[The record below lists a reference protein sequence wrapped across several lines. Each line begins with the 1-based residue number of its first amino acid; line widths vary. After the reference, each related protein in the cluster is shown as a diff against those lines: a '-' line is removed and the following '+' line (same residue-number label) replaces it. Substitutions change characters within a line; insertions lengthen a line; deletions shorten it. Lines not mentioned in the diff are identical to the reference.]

1 MRHGDASSRAW
12 DTGSSC
18 CRRLPQPSDSILFLS
33 KRCPRRSQA
42 AGIEPAS
49 KDLRK
54 ERRRATSVARA
65 RFPGSALG
73 REDRIV
79 LFGKQ
84 AEVFGDGAVK
94 GALIQVE
101 GSLQT
106 RDWTDRDGNKR
117 YTTETVARLVQVLG
131 KREHPVT
138 EPPASE
144 EPRTPPEGEIPEED
158 IPFQDSSNQRVSPEQ
173 KRSGLFLA
181 RQRSDQ
187 SPLCNSAIL
196 LAASSQ

>member
-1 MRHGDASSRAW
+1 MSERQKESNVPSFNRVILMGHLGHEPEVRRTQKGQAVTNFRIATTRRWKDAES
-12 DTGSSC
+12 G
-18 CRRLPQPSDSILFLS
+18 
-33 KRCPRRSQA
+33 
-42 AGIEPAS
+42 
-49 KDLRK
+49 
-54 ERRRATSVARA
+54 ERREAT
-65 RFPGSALG
+65 
-73 REDRIV
+73 EWHRIV

-84 AEVFGDGAVK
+84 AEIFGDRAAK

-144 EPRTPPEGEIPEED
+144 EPPTPPEAEVPEDD
-158 IPFQDSSNQRVSPEQ
+158 IPF
-173 KRSGLFLA
+173 
-181 RQRSDQ
+181 
-187 SPLCNSAIL
+187 
-196 LAASSQ
+196 